1 MTDTAEEAHDPYAAF
16 RHAAFWLY
24 AGSYMFAVISSS
36 MLSTAANYDVDRLTK
51 DSPHGSAFY
60 LSILAATAAVPVMLL
75 SLVAGHVVDRLNR
88 KTVLLVT
95 QVALSITPLV
105 YAVLAH
111 RGLHNVWVV
120 YGIILANA
128 IALTFARPTRNAMI
142 STLVPREKLNNAITW
157 NSSIAET
164 SSMLGPA
171 VAGLMIGRYDVGGT
185 LYVAAAAMF
194 ACFCV
199 TFWLPRPIT
208 HKGEPATL
216 QSLLAGVRFVFN
228 TRLLFASM
236 SLDLFAVLFGGA
248 TYLMPIF
255 ARELGVGPVG
265 FGLMRSAPAVGAITM
280 GLIQAHRKPYDRAG
294 RAMLLGI
301 AGFGVATIVFGLSK
315 SYPLSLLALVAI
327 GACDNVN
334 VIVRHSLVQLLTPDR
349 MRGRVGA
356 VNQVFIGASNE
367 LGGVES
373 GITATLFG
381 PVISVVGGGLATLA
395 VVGTVAWRFPEV
407 LRLGRL
413 RDVKAADVPVE
424 EPTLRSTA
432 ETPLSS

>member
-1 MTDTAEEAHDPYAAF
+1 MTDAAEARHDPYAAF

-24 AGSYMFAVISSS
+24 AGSYMFAVVSSS
-36 MLSTAANYDVDRLTK
+36 MLSTAANFDVDRLTK
-51 DSPHGSAFY
+51 DSTHGSAFY
-60 LSILAATAAVPVMLL
+60 LSILAATAALPVMLL
-75 SLVAGHVVDRLNR
+75 SLVAGHVVDRVNR
-88 KTVLLVT
+88 KTVLLIT
-95 QVALSITPLV
+95 QVALSITPLA
-105 YAVLAH
+105 YALLAH
-111 RGLHNVWVV
+111 RGLHNVWAV
-120 YGIILANA
+120 YGIILVNA
-128 IALTFARPTRNAMI
+128 LALTFARPTRNAMI
-142 STLVPREKLNNAITW
+142 STLVPRGKLNNAVQW

-164 SSMLGPA
+164 SSMVGPA
-171 VAGLMIGRYDVGGT
+171 LAGVMIGHYDVGGT

-199 TFWLPRPIT
+199 TLWLPRPPT
-208 HKGEPATL
+208 YGGQPATW
-216 QSLLAGVRFVFN
+216 QSLVAGIRFVFN

-255 ARELGVGPVG
+255 ARQLGVGPAG

-315 SYPLSLLALVAI
+315 SYPLSLLALVGI

-334 VIVRHSLVQLLTPDR
+334 VVVRHTLVQLLTPDS

-373 GITATLFG
+373 GLTTTLFG

-413 RDVKAADVPVE
+413 RDVKAVELPVDA
-424 EPTLRSTA
+424 PTLRSTTDA
-432 ETPLSS
+432 PLST